1 MISQPRAV
9 LPVPGGRRQLPAVAP
24 RDVVFAGGVARFQ
37 PLAPAVLTQSGALQA
52 LFMPSLRSI
61 GGIIAEVT
69 IEETGEDDLQ
79 ITEHP
84 VESGAPIADHAF
96 KRPSQVTI
104 RAGWSRQRSY
114 DLSAESGVYGLLLS
128 WQAALLPFDVY
139 TGKRHYVNMLIERL
153 TVTTDQH
160 SEYALM
166 ATLSCRQV
174 IIVGTQTTE
183 VTGMSP
189 DSNAHA
195 DPSSTAPQTNTGDQL
210 PQYFGPGAS
219 AFPATPTTLQPT
231 PTGGPSVG
239 YGGWGDGS
247 SPTPTPTATA
257 ATNQINANG
266 AEPPANP
273 PLSTPDQLNL
283 GFNPPPF

>member
-1 MISQPRAV
+1 MP
-9 LPVPGGRRQLPAVAP
+9 QLPSVAP
-24 RDVVFAGGVARFQ
+24 RAGGVVFAGGVAQFQ
-37 PLAPAVLTQSGALQA
+37 PLPFATASGQA

-69 IEETGEDDLQ
+69 IEETAEDDLQ
-79 ITEHP
+79 ITEFP
-84 VESGAPIADHAF
+84 VEQGAPISDHAF
-96 KRPSQVTI
+96 KRPAQVTI
-104 RAGWSRQRSY
+104 RAGWSRQRSF
-114 DLSAESGVYGLLLS
+114 DLSAETGVYGLLLS
-128 WQAALLPFDVY
+128 WQAALMPFDVY

-153 TVTTDQH
+153 TVNTDQH

-174 IIVGTQTTE
+174 IIVGTQTTT
-183 VTGMSP
+183 VTGSSP
-189 DSNAHA
+189 DPNAHA

-219 AFPATPTTLQPT
+219 AFPATSTTPLQPT

-266 AEPPANP
+266 AQPPADP
-273 PLSTPDQLNL
+273 PALTPENLNL
-283 GFNPPPF
+283 GAPTL